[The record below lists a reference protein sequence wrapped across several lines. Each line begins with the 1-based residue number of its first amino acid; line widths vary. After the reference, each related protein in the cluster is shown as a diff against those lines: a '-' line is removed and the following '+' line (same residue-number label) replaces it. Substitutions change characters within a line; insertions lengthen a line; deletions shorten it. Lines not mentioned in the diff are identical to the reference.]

1 MRFIEGSGLRRNP
14 NAGQGEAQEK
24 GRSPGRVWLLWGL
37 AWSLGELWNMTAELD
52 LPWSWD
58 VLLSR
63 SVLSDGQSPCMC
75 VRVCVCVHGSVT
87 HAQVGSTQLMVV
99 SRKGCRCEPL
109 AAAPAAA
116 GAAPLGWDPRSWAPA
131 PCPVDWETGCF
142 INRLIYHRLSCKM
155 PFLCV
160 QLWKSTG
167 YRTF

>member
-1 MRFIEGSGLRRNP
+1 MQDRGKHRKKEEVREGCGFC
-14 NAGQGEAQEK
+14 E
-24 GRSPGRVWLLWGL
+24 VWLDPSGSSGTWT
-37 AWSLGELWNMTAELD
+37 TAELD

-87 HAQVGSTQLMVV
+87 HAQVGSTQLMVG